1 MNPLL
6 GAGDDGF
13 LNVFL
18 NGLRETI
25 TSIELEQFLYIFA
38 GAMLL
43 FIIVSSICLIW
54 CYEARSLRAIKK
66 VNKYL
71 KTNSKITD
79 TNLVEFHNY
88 MKKLPQRMR
97 DRWQMFMLEREGMPS
112 KYMSVEYCVK
122 RPLYNSAILST
133 QKLTIFATLLI
144 GLIAFLLSLVKQ
156 QSSDL
161 TASSLVYCLVVPIT
175 VVVLGCAFIL
185 ALSIKYSNIN
195 HDFYD
200 IFSSFVRNIDQA
212 TVSMP
217 DYVDYELL
225 FTKSE
230 IERGIP
236 VLREFLEKKAIE
248 EQRLL
253 EKSKRENAN
262 HSPYNFASL
271 GVNGSQLIERAVT
284 ESEQFL
290 MKKLAIQAEI
300 EDYEKRLQKSDEN
313 MEEIQREANKKL
325 QAIKENLERLDKAM
339 AETTNRVEI
348 NYNRRQ
354 AESEMEKKSILE
366 KDLENMLSK
375 ERIAADAI
383 KVEIQKRKESIE
395 ENKTIVEDALK
406 SEYDTFATRV
416 YDELNEKIVRENAA
430 QLHDL
435 EMTIARL
442 KAKIK
447 EFTRD
452 LEKKN
457 SIIEARNLELDNMR
471 QQVISSHA
479 KKTKDRFGKDYV
491 EVQQNED
498 ENNSR
503 RSMAQS
509 TRGGMFGG
517 IPGVDSQIAHVSNNS
532 VINAQNYDANLNAN
546 AIEMPVEVETPE
558 VIRVDAKPESVI
570 NKAAAKGKGYAPVVV
585 REDLEQKENL
595 TPQFV
600 DFNINAFGKSL
611 KKEEPKEKEVKS
623 PVEAKND
630 DSSNEQDG
638 NSGEGDGGAEL
649 KPATQPKEKNQ
660 RQDKEQEDEK
670 PTEEEIKQNEEHE
683 KSVKDLSI
691 LQNKIAK
698 QNKKLK
704 QQQEELRE
712 QIDQTLAS
720 MEQVS
725 NVTKQQKAENIK
737 KIRAMISKLKA
748 QTVEAKAKGS
758 SKEEINKIN
767 QSVANLLKVLAEY
780 QSAK

>member
-1 MNPLL
+1 MISLL
-6 GAGDDGF
+6 GAEGDGF

-25 TSIELEQFLYIFA
+25 ASIGLEQFLYIFG
-38 GAMLL
+38 GAILL
-43 FIIVSSICLIW
+43 YILISVISLIW
-54 CYEARSLRAIKK
+54 CYESRALRAIKK

-71 KTNSKITD
+71 KANSKITD
-79 TNLVEFHNY
+79 TNLVEFHNC
-88 MKKLPQRMR
+88 MKRLPQRMR
-97 DRWQMFMLEREGMPS
+97 DRWQLFMLERDGTPS

-122 RPLYNSAILST
+122 RPLYNSAILGA
-133 QKLTIFATLLI
+133 QRLTVFVTVIIALF
-144 GLIAFLLSLVKQ
+144 AFLLTLVSYQ
-156 QSSDL
+156 AADL
-161 TASSLVYCLVVPIT
+161 TVQILVNALIVPAT
-175 VVVLGCAFIL
+175 VGVLGATYVL
-185 ALSIKYSNIN
+185 ALSMRYSNIN
-195 HDFYD
+195 HEFYD
-200 IFSSFVRNIDQA
+200 AFSAFVRNIDQA
-212 TVSMP
+212 TTTMP

-225 FTKSE
+225 FTKAE

-253 EKSKRENAN
+253 EKSKREEAN

-271 GVNGSQLIERAVT
+271 GINGSQLIERAVT

-290 MKKLAIQAEI
+290 LKKIAIQNEI

-339 AETTNRVEI
+339 SETTNRVEI

-366 KDLENMLSK
+366 KDLESMLNK
-375 ERIAADAI
+375 EKIAADAI
-383 KVEIQKRKESIE
+383 KVEIQKRKEAIE
-395 ENKTIVEDALK
+395 ENKVLVEDALK
-406 SEYDTFATRV
+406 SEYDTFATKV

-452 LEKKN
+452 LDKKN
-457 SIIEARNLELDNMR
+457 SIIESRNLELDNMR

-479 KKTKDRFGKDYV
+479 KKVKGKFGKEYI
-491 EVQQNED
+491 EVQQNDED
-498 ENNSR
+498 AYGGER
-503 RSMAQS
+503 KPMAQA
-509 TRGGMFGG
+509 TRAGS
-517 IPGVDSQIAHVSNNS
+517 VYALNS
-532 VINAQNYDANLNAN
+532 EVNTNDVISAQNYDENLNAN
-546 AIEMPVEVETPE
+546 AVEVPLDVPTPE
-558 VIRVDAKPESVI
+558 VIRVEAKPESVVAKEHA
-570 NKAAAKGKGYAPVVV
+570 KAAGYSPSVQK
-585 REDLEQKENL
+585 EDLTQKENL
-595 TPQFV
+595 EQQFV
-600 DFNINAFGKSL
+600 DFNITPFGASL
-611 KKEEPKEKEVKS
+611 KK
-623 PVEAKND
+623 
-630 DSSNEQDG
+630 
-638 NSGEGDGGAEL
+638 AEL
-649 KPATQPKEKNQ
+649 KKAPQKAKPEGDKPDDQGDDTDSTPPAPKEPKQ
-660 RQDKEQEDEK
+660 AKDEPKQEEAKTAKTKQDEPQEKDEA
-670 PTEEEIKQNEEHE
+670 HE

-691 LQNKIAK
+691 LQDKIAHE
-698 QNKKLK
+698 NKKLK
-704 QQQEELRE
+704 KQQEELRE

-725 NVTKQQKAENIK
+725 SATKQQKAENIK

-780 QSAK
+780 QSTSK

>member
-1 MNPLL
+1 MNSLL
-6 GAGDDGF
+6 GAEGDGF
-13 LNVFL
+13 LDVFL
-18 NGLRETI
+18 SGLRATI
-25 TSIELEQFLYIFA
+25 ESIRPEHFLYIFG

-54 CYEARSLRAIKK
+54 CYESRALRAIKK

-88 MKKLPQRMR
+88 MKRLPQRMR
-97 DRWQMFMLEREGMPS
+97 DRWQLFMLEREGLPS

-133 QKLTIFATLLI
+133 QRLTIFTTLLV
-144 GLIAFLLSLVKQ
+144 GLIAFMLSLVQQ
-156 QSSDL
+156 QSADL
-161 TASSLVYCLVVPIT
+161 TASTLVYSLVAPIT
-175 VVVLGCAFIL
+175 VVVLGCSFIL
-185 ALSIKYSNIN
+185 ALSIKYSTIN

-200 IFSSFVRNIDQA
+200 RFSLFVRNIDQA

-225 FTKSE
+225 FTKKE
-230 IERGIP
+230 IEQGIP

-354 AESEMEKKSILE
+354 AESEMEKKNILE
-366 KDLENMLSK
+366 KDLENMLNK
-375 ERIAADAI
+375 EKIAADAL

-395 ENKTIVEDALK
+395 ENKTLVEDALK

-471 QQVISSHA
+471 QQVISSHG
-479 KKTKDRFGKDYV
+479 KKTKDRHGKDFV
-491 EVQQNED
+491 EVQQNE
-498 ENNSR
+498 EEYNTR
-503 RSMAQS
+503 KPMAEA
-509 TRGGMFGG
+509 TRGGAYGTMPEMEAY
-517 IPGVDSQIAHVSNNS
+517 IPSNNS
-532 VINAQNYDANLNAN
+532 IINAQNYDANLNAN
-546 AIEMPVEVETPE
+546 AVEMPLDVETPE
-558 VIRVDAKPESVI
+558 VIRVDARPESVV
-570 NKAAAKGKGYAPVVV
+570 NRATSKGYSPMLN
-585 REDLEQKENL
+585 REDLVQLESL

-600 DFNINAFGKSL
+600 DFNITAFGKSL
-611 KKEEPKEKEVKS
+611 KKEEPKAQKVEEPKPDKEVEDNKKVDTS
-623 PVEAKND
+623 GDQD
-630 DSSNEQDG
+630 DN
-638 NSGEGDGGAEL
+638 GDGEAEL
-649 KPATQPKEKNQ
+649 KPEIKPAKKAEQKP
-660 RQDKEQEDEK
+660 QDEE
-670 PTEEEIKQNEEHE
+670 PNEEEKKQNEEHE

-691 LQNKIAK
+691 LQSKIAK

-758 SKEEINKIN
+758 SKEEISKIN